1 MLLNKVVVG
10 RGYKL
15 TGNKSSLTAPP
26 AGYDSVSIIV
36 RLLFGG
42 ALTKVQVLGEVGGRL
57 NHDELV
63 VYDNDAVRPSYLV
76 MYDTPE

>member
-1 MLLNKVVVG
+1 M
-10 RGYKL
+10 R
-15 TGNKSSLTAPP
+15 
-26 AGYDSVSIIV
+26 D
-36 RLLFGG
+36 
-42 ALTKVQVLGEVGGRL
+42 QVLGEVGGRL